1 MAQIFRI
8 VGRLAGKAVKTH
20 MFDRVF
26 ASAAGYVL
34 SEMRLADIRLKRKF
48 LIQKRDR
55 HFTLLGR
62 TVYRLIINE
71 VNPESDERVSA
82 ISRVLGEID
91 SEIEMVDS
99 ELKRRKEYE
108 RQKRKTDHKRKSQH

>member
-8 VGRLAGKAVKTH
+8 VGRLAGKAIKSH
-20 MFDRVF
+20 MFDRAF

-34 SEMRLADIRLKRKF
+34 SEMRLTDIRLKRKF

-55 HFTLLGR
+55 HYTLLGR

-82 ISRVLGEID
+82 VSRVLDEID
-91 SEIEMVDS
+91 IEIEMVDS

-108 RQKRKTDHKRKSQH
+108 RQKRKTNHNRKS